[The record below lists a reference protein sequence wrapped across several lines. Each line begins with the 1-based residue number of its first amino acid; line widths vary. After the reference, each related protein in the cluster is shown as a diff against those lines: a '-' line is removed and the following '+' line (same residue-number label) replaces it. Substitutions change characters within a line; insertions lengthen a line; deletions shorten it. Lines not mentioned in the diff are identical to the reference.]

1 MSTLEHESMQN
12 EHASHEHEHHHDHH
26 DHGDA
31 HACSHET
38 STTVGAFRKTGA
50 RGAQAAVSATVAA
63 SGVDNTNG
71 ATASANEYIDF
82 GASEGFF
89 DARGQLEP
97 MVREELRDR
106 AFSELLSLSLDHH
119 ASGLI
124 GHALLDTLEDQGL
137 SVGDFD
143 AVGALTTA
151 ALPMACAMVHAASMR
166 GEDLDAFMMD
176 FVFPSIKGPSIAG
189 KHVLMLDA
197 WLSEKS
203 YVQTSSLVTLRN
215 GNELGLDLSIIEHEG
230 AHIVGIAALVGGVD
244 MTEPNIEVVSPVDG
258 SSQVL
263 PFIRVFD
270 EQQLRG

>member
-1 MSTLEHESMQN
+1 MHN
-12 EHASHEHEHHHDHH
+12 EHAAHEHEHHHDHH

-38 STTVGAFRKTGA
+38 STTAGTFRKTGA
-50 RGAQAAVSATVAA
+50 RGAQTAVSASA
-63 SGVDNTNG
+63 SGTDDG
-71 ATASANEYIDF
+71 ATSASEFIDF

-97 MVREELRDR
+97 MVREELHDR

-244 MTEPNIEVVSPVDG
+244 MTDPNIEVVSPVDG

-270 EQQLRG
+270 EQQLRD